1 MLLTIKRYISG
12 SLRARLLTIL
22 LMFSMLGLTLLGL
35 VLFWRSSDILIA
47 NESEHNRSELNQ
59 LVSNLEWFVGQT
71 DVITKDFDASDIVQ
85 TVLSQTAGGGTI
97 DIDDQR
103 EVDHFIGKTVVT
115 HSQWLAAINL
125 FDGNGVNYY
134 EGPPGTSIIGEKYRA
149 MESSLFYERMI
160 EGKGRMVVGPMDP
173 GGQYVLFG
181 RVVNSTSEFRPSG
194 IMIMH
199 IKLAAITN
207 YFAKSGLEGSAQY
220 ILYNPYG
227 DIIGSG
233 EQDLEGRYL
242 VSVQDGEEITL
253 SETRYL
259 ISRQEIPMAD
269 WRLLKLTTIHSIIA
283 STEVLKQTI
292 WIYGLVYSVLII
304 FLSIFISRWIS
315 RPLINLTNLMKRSK
329 EERFLIKAPTQRED
343 EVGQLSRSYNL
354 MMKEINDL
362 INKEYKLN
370 YLNKE
375 MELHSLQAQINPHF
389 IYNTLDT
396 INWSARVQGMDEIGK
411 MAESLANLLRISIRD
426 QDKPYHIREELDY
439 ISNYMSIQ
447 QYRFEDRIRM
457 ELDVTPDLYE
467 VSIPRLIIQ
476 PLLENAIVH
485 NVDRN
490 DGPTVIAIRMTVD
503 EPHKVVSIS
512 VSDNGTGIPQ
522 DVLYDL
528 DKKKYEDSAF
538 PRGLNNVHRR
548 LILNYGELTGLN
560 IISSKEGTTIEFKI
574 PLEKEGVSS

>member
-457 ELDVTPDLYE
+457 ELDVTPELYE

-548 LILNYGELTGLN
+548 LILNYGESSGLN